1 MAGPTFVVPPETQ
14 ERIVQFILG
23 SPGKF
28 PYEIAEA
35 LCLHRRMTFCVI
47 DALCEMGVARKSESG
62 RIY

>member
-1 MAGPTFVVPPETQ
+1 MPGPVFNVPKDTQ

-28 PYEIAEA
+28 PDEIAEA
-35 LCLHRRMTFCVI
+35 LCLHKKMTRCVV
-47 DALCEMGVARKSESG
+47 DALCEMGVARKSMSG